1 MQYFAVCM
9 DKTVIEPLS
18 KPFVKIKN
26 GSENEKNGRENAK
39 NGFENAKTYR
49 FNWAYPFRR

>member
-1 MQYFAVCM
+1 M

-26 GSENEKNGRENAK
+26 GSENEKNGRENTK
-39 NGFENAKTYR
+39 NGFEKAKTYS
-49 FNWAYPFRR
+49 FNWSYPFRR